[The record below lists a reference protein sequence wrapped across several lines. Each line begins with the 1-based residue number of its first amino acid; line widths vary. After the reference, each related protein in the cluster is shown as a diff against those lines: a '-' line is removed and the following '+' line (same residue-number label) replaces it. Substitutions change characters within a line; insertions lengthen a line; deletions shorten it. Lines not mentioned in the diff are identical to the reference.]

1 MKNLICAFVFLTLPA
16 AAVAQT
22 VAAPQVGYPTNSSP
36 FRDLEYR
43 QELTIFGGQFKAGT
57 EPAAV
62 APRSGPMVGARY
74 EVRVGGPA
82 QLFVRASRVFS
93 ERQALDPTKP
103 AATRFL
109 GVSKIPLYLADL
121 GISMNLTGQRT
132 FHGIVPSLAAGA
144 GIVSTL
150 NSKVEN
156 DPFKFGTTFAF
167 SFGGGLRIL
176 PTDRIQIRIDGGTH
190 MYQIHYPTEYSTPAS
205 DKTSVIPADQPK
217 SFWKSNPS
225 ITAGLSYLFFR

>member
-1 MKNLICAFVFLTLPA
+1 MKKLVCGFAFLFAPV
-16 AAVAQT
+16 VAHGQAT
-22 VAAPQVGYPTNSSP
+22 GAPQVGYPTNRSP
-36 FRDLEYR
+36 FADLQYR

-74 EVRVGGPA
+74 EITVGGPA
-82 QLFVRASRVFS
+82 QLYARASRVFS
-93 ERQALDPTKP
+93 ERLALDPTKP
-103 AATRFL
+103 AATRSL
-109 GVSKIPLYLADL
+109 GISRVPLYLADV
-121 GISMNLTGQRT
+121 GVSMNLTGQRS
-132 FHGIVPSLAAGA
+132 FHGIVPSLAVGA
-144 GIVSTL
+144 GVASTL

-156 DPFKFGTTFAF
+156 DPYKFGTTFAF

-176 PTDRIQIRIDGGTH
+176 PTERIQIRVDGGTH
-190 MYQIHYPTEYSTPAS
+190 MYQIRYPTEYSAPAS
-205 DKTSVIPADQPK
+205 DNSSVIPSTQSK

>member
-1 MKNLICAFVFLTLPA
+1 MKNFICAFAFLALPA
-16 AAVAQT
+16 AAAAQS
-22 VAAPQVGYPTNSSP
+22 AATPQVGYPTNRSP

-43 QELTIFGGQFKAGT
+43 QELTIFGGRFKAGT

-62 APRSGPMVGARY
+62 APSSGPMVGARY
-74 EVRVGGPA
+74 EITVGGPA
-82 QLFVRASRVFS
+82 QMYVRGSRVFS
-93 ERQALDPTKP
+93 ERRALDPTKP

-109 GVSKIPLYLADL
+109 GVSDIPLYLADL
-121 GISMNLTGQRT
+121 GVSVNLTGQRS
-132 FHGIVPSLAAGA
+132 FHGIVPSLAVGA
-144 GIVSTL
+144 GVASTL
-150 NSKVEN
+150 SSKVEK
-156 DPFKFGTTFAF
+156 DPYKFGTTFAF

-205 DKTSVIPADQPK
+205 DNTSVIPSDQPK